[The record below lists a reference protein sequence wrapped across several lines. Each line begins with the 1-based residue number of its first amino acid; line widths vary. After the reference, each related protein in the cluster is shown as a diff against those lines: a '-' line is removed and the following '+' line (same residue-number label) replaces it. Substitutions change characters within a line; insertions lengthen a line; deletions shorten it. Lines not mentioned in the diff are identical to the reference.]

1 MWGTIGHWPILQW
14 VNHKVREEEEV
25 EEDNLPFVSQRLCL
39 MDLME
44 VSVQH

>member
-1 MWGTIGHWPILQW
+1 MLGTIGHWPILQW
-14 VNHKVREEEEV
+14 VNHKVREEEV